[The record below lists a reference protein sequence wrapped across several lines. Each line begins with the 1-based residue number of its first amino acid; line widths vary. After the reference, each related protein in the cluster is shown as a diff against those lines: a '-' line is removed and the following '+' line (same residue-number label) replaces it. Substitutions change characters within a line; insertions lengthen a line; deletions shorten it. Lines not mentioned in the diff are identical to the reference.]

1 MQVTPK
7 GVHMAHRVTILLNS
21 SSAHSL
27 RLVEL
32 AIASVWVSF
41 ILLANAQE
49 MREVFNRRLPA
60 KPAAK

>member
-1 MQVTPK
+1 
-7 GVHMAHRVTILLNS
+7 MAHRVTILLNS

-27 RLVEL
+27 TVVKL
-32 AIASVWVSF
+32 AMASVWVSF

-49 MREVFNRRLPA
+49 MREVFPRRLPA